1 MSDATQTQTLEQSLN
16 KTDLGHVIYENRKT
30 FFAII
35 LAILVAVTGFV
46 LWKQSK
52 KSQTNE
58 VSVQVFEFR
67 TKTWDGAKNG
77 KVAIPELVKQF
88 EALDKDVQSSPVM
101 VPVALEMGK
110 FLMDKG
116 ALNEAEVILSRVNVT
131 HPVSSFFLGM
141 QRAVILEKSGKVP
154 EAIAVLEKLAKDKEV
169 LMASRVNLELGR
181 LNLLNG
187 EKGKAQTH
195 FEYVIN
201 TFPNDEQAKLAKL
214 YLAKLA
220 Q

>member
-16 KTDLGHVIYENRKT
+16 KTDFGHVIYENRKT
-30 FFAII
+30 IFGLI
-35 LAILVAVTGFV
+35 LAILIGLMGFV

-52 KSQTNE
+52 KSQAHDI
-58 VSVQVFEFR
+58 SAKVFEFR
-67 TKTWDGAKNG
+67 TKTWTGAKEG

-101 VPVALEMGK
+101 LPVVLEMGK

-116 ALNEAEVILSRVNVT
+116 ALNEADSVLSKVNAA
-131 HPVSSFFLGM
+131 HPVSAFFVSM
-141 QRAVILEKSGKVP
+141 QRAV
-154 EAIAVLEKLAKDKEV
+154 VLEKLGKLPEAVAVLEGLAKNKEV
-169 LMASRVNLELGR
+169 LMAPKVNFELGR

-187 EKGKAQTH
+187 DKAKAQTQ

-214 YLAKLA
+214 YMAKLN
-220 Q
+220 

>member
-16 KTDLGHVIYENRKT
+16 KTDFGHVIYENRKT
-30 FFAII
+30 IFGLI
-35 LAILVAVTGFV
+35 LAILIGLMGFV

-52 KSQTNE
+52 KSQAHDISTK
-58 VSVQVFEFR
+58 VFEFR
-67 TKTWDGAKNG
+67 TKTWTGAKEG

-88 EALDKDVQSSPVM
+88 EALDKDIQASPVM
-101 VPVALEMGK
+101 VPVVLEMGK

-116 ALNEAEVILSRVNVT
+116 ALNEAETVLSKVNAA
-131 HPVSSFFLGM
+131 HPVSAFFISM
-141 QRAVILEKSGKVP
+141 QRAVILEKLGKLP
-154 EAIAVLEKLAKDKEV
+154 EAVAVLEGLAKNKEV
-169 LMASRVNLELGR
+169 LMAPKVNFELGR

-187 EKGKAQTH
+187 DKAKAQTQ

-214 YLAKLA
+214 YLAKLN
-220 Q
+220 

>member
-16 KTDLGHVIYENRKT
+16 KTDFGHVIYENRKT
-30 FFAII
+30 FIALII
-35 LAILVAVTGFV
+35 AILVAVSGYV
-46 LWKQSK
+46 MWKQSQK
-52 KSQTNE
+52 TQTQG
-58 VSVQVFEFR
+58 VSIKVFEFR
-67 TKTWDGAKNG
+67 TKTWAGAKEG

-88 EALDKDVQSSPVM
+88 EGLDSSIQSSSIM

-116 ALNEAEVILSRVNVT
+116 ALNEAEVILSKVNTT
-131 HPVSSFFLGM
+131 HPVSAFFISM
-141 QRAVILEKSGKVP
+141 QRAVILEKQNKIP
-154 EAIAVLEKLAKDKEV
+154 EAVAVLEKLAKEKDV
-169 LMASRVNLELGR
+169 LMSAKVNLELGR

-201 TFPNDEQAKLAKL
+201 TFPNDEHAKLAKL
-214 YLAKLA
+214 YMAKLA